1 MSNNGFKREVDEDKE
16 DFQNANTNWP
26 QVIDNIVN
34 NVTAKNM
41 EVTYDFD
48 KLQINFPQVTGPD
61 GILVGGAKCEIS
73 GRFLISTKLQNSEE

>member
-1 MSNNGFKREVDEDKE
+1 
-16 DFQNANTNWP
+16 
-26 QVIDNIVN
+26 
-34 NVTAKNM
+34 M

-61 GILVGGAKCEIS
+61 GILVGGAKCEIN

>member
-1 MSNNGFKREVDEDKE
+1 MSNNGFKSEVDEDKE
-16 DFQNANTNWP
+16 GFQNANTNWP

-61 GILVGGAKCEIS
+61 GILVGGAKCEIN

>member
-61 GILVGGAKCEIS
+61 GILVGGAKCEIN

>member
-34 NVTAKNM
+34 NVSGKNM

-61 GILVGGAKCEIS
+61 GILVGGAKCEIN

>member
-34 NVTAKNM
+34 NVTGKNM

-48 KLQINFPQVTGPD
+48 NLQINFPQVTGPD
-61 GILVGGAKCEIS
+61 GILVGGAKCEIN
-73 GRFLISTKLQNSEE
+73 GRFLISTKLENSEE